1 MVAEE
6 DLKEFY
12 RCMLTVS
19 EDKDGLAVEGL
30 RFESIA
36 FVRYR
41 YFTNCAG
48 KDEGRRCLITTS

>member
-36 FVRYR
+36 LW
-41 YFTNCAG
+41 
-48 KDEGRRCLITTS
+48 DIDILLIVLEKMREEDV